1 MECPQ
6 CHKDNPAD
14 ARFCNGCGHAL
25 PEVAGISGEPLKAA
39 PFEGERK
46 LVTVLFSDL
55 SGYTAMTE
63 RLDPE
68 EVQAIMSRIAASS
81 GKCRLKETD

>member
-14 ARFCNGCGHAL
+14 ARFCNACAHAL
-25 PEVAGISGEPLKAA
+25 PEAAGISGEPLKAL
-39 PFEGERK
+39 PSEGERK
-46 LVTVLFSDL
+46 LVTVIFTDL

>member
-6 CHKDNPAD
+6 CHKDNPAN
-14 ARFCNGCGHAL
+14 AKFCNACGRAL
-25 PEVAGISGEPLKAA
+25 PEAADASGEPLKA
-39 PFEGERK
+39 PHTEGERK
-46 LVTVLFSDL
+46 QVTVLFSDL
-55 SGYTAMTE
+55 TGYTAMTE

-68 EVQAIMSRIAASS
+68 EVQAIRLRIAASS